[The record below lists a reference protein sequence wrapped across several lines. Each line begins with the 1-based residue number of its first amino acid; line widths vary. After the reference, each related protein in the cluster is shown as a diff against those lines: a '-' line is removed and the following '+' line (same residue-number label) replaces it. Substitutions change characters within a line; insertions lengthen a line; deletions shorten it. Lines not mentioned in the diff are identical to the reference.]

1 MHNIVNQVL
10 DGGIIMNYHMTR
22 TALIR
27 DLFSYG
33 FARKLRAGP
42 YGSYDKSTYS
52 LKVTLAERN
61 GNKIVN
67 ATRQSYIVL
76 NESTATVEYI
86 TAQMREDFG
95 DSNLTLVTANGL
107 PVEDTDATRG
117 NS

>member
-1 MHNIVNQVL
+1 M
-10 DGGIIMNYHMTR
+10 GKKT
-22 TALIR
+22 
-27 DLFSYG
+27 
-33 FARKLRAGP
+33 
-42 YGSYDKSTYS
+42 STYS

-67 ATRQSYIVL
+67 ATRQSYIAL

-95 DSNLTLVTANGL
+95 DSNLILVTANGL